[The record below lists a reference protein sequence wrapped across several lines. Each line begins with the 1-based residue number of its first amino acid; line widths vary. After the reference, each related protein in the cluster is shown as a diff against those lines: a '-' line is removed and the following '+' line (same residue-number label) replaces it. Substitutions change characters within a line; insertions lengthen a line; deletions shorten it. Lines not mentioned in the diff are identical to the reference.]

1 MGGFI
6 LFCMIAIPVLLISF
20 GRRKSRYG
28 GYKSSA
34 TQSRQQTTSEQLQMA
49 TNKEKEQE
57 DAARRQQAEWTKRYT
72 ASPLTQTILQA
83 ISTPSRRPDEIHIY
97 KDRITGFT
105 GGQPRTFDFTA
116 NRVAHFP
123 TVAKT
128 ADANDYD
135 FELKLFRP
143 QVCMAT
149 AINQLLGNDYDI
161 LDKAKRNTTKH
172 FHSDGDFY
180 FLCHYESNYVIMRLK
195 PKTGF

>member
-49 TNKEKEQE
+49 TNKEKEQG

-97 KDRITGFT
+97 DDHITGFT
-105 GGQPRTFDFTA
+105 GGQSHTFDFTA
-116 NRVAHFP
+116 NRVAHFQSAIKFSSE
-123 TVAKT
+123 T
-128 ADANDYD
+128 D

-161 LDKAKRNTTKH
+161 IDKAKRTAERK
-172 FHSDGDFY
+172 FFPDGDFY
-180 FLCHYESNYVIMRLK
+180 YSYGYESNYVIMRLK